1 MNETFN
7 NCLELFKH
15 TQNENLSDKTINRK
29 VHVVNKLLLYFEE
42 KGIHDFYDFNIQEI
56 YNYINSLEYATQTKS
71 GLQFTFRE
79 FFCTLHRHVKY
90 LSSKA
95 QYLV

>member
-29 VHVVNKLLLYFEE
+29 VHEVNKLLLYFEE
-42 KGIHDFYDFNIQEI
+42 KGIHDFTVSMHLRSCSGI
-56 YNYINSLEYATQTKS
+56 YRPSRT
-71 GLQFTFRE
+71 
-79 FFCTLHRHVKY
+79 
-90 LSSKA
+90 
-95 QYLV
+95 